1 MALFKKL
8 SNPEN
13 NIRDIF
19 QVEEEKIKKNK
30 KYIVTNEIKREIIA
44 EIEKVLKRHK
54 IKVVA
59 LIAIEFSLSLFF
71 WYYVTAFCHVYSNTQ
86 ISWIFDGFL
95 SVISRMIIEILI
107 CLGFAKL
114 YRMAV
119 ASNIHCLY
127 KFILFFY

>member
-19 QVEEEKIKKNK
+19 QIEEEKIKKNK
-30 KYIVTNEIKREIIA
+30 KHIVTNERKREIIA
-44 EIEKVLKRHK
+44 EIEKVLQRHK

-59 LIAIEFSLSLFF
+59 LIMIEFSLSLFF
-71 WYYVTAFCHVYSNTQ
+71 WYYVTAFCHVYSRTQ

-95 SVISRMIIEILI
+95 SVISRIIIEILI
-107 CLGFAKL
+107 CLLFAKL

-119 ASNIHCLY
+119 ASNINFLY